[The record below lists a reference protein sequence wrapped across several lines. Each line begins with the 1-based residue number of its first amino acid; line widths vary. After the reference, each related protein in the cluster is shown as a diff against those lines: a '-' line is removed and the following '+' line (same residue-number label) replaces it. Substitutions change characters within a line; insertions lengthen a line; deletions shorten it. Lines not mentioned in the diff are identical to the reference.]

1 MNYAFVSTLV
11 PEDMVEELY
20 KISYQDMQDAANALQ
35 WHIYNGLSKNLNK
48 NIQLINVLPVASF
61 PQYCKRAYFRMNT
74 FKISDFSEGIN
85 IGFCNIK
92 LIRKKSQTKNLYKK
106 LKKWVIETEGEK
118 TIFVYSASAVF
129 LKVVS
134 KLKQNYDDIKICLII
149 ADLPDF
155 ISLSSKRSIVV
166 RWFSSY
172 LAKLSYSYM
181 KCVDYYVLLTKQMA
195 TYMNINKP
203 FCVMEGISTEENV
216 DDYPLERCKND
227 LKIIFYSG
235 TLHRKF
241 GVSNLIK
248 AFTTISNQNYRLQ
261 ICGVG
266 DCEIEIKN
274 MAEKDKRIEFL
285 GRVKRDKVLQLQKN
299 ATVLVN
305 PRQNSEEYTKYSFPS
320 KNLEYLSSGVPLIAY
335 KLDGIPDEYDKY
347 IYYVEDDSIES
358 LSNKLIEICE
368 LSNEKRYDFGQKAK
382 EYVIKYK
389 NEISQTKKIVDLI
402 SNN

>member
-1 MNYAFVSTLV
+1 
-11 PEDMVEELY
+11 
-20 KISYQDMQDAANALQ
+20 
-35 WHIYNGLSKNLNK
+35 
-48 NIQLINVLPVASF
+48 
-61 PQYCKRAYFRMNT
+61 
-74 FKISDFSEGIN
+74 
-85 IGFCNIK
+85 
-92 LIRKKSQTKNLYKK
+92 
-106 LKKWVIETEGEK
+106 
-118 TIFVYSASAVF
+118 
-129 LKVVS
+129 
-134 KLKQNYDDIKICLII
+134 
-149 ADLPDF
+149 
-155 ISLSSKRSIVV
+155 
-166 RWFSSY
+166 
-172 LAKLSYSYM
+172 M

-320 KNLEYLSSGVPLIAY
+320 KNLEYLSSGVPLVAY
-335 KLDGIPDEYDKY
+335 KLDGIPDEYDDFI
-347 IYYVEDDSIES
+347 IYPVDDTEISLANEITKICNMADEDRKT
-358 LSNKLIEICE
+358 LGL
-368 LSNEKRYDFGQKAK
+368 KAK
-382 EYVIKYK
+382 DFVYK
-389 NEISQTKKIVDLI
+389 NKNKVTQSEKIIEFVK
-402 SNN
+402 